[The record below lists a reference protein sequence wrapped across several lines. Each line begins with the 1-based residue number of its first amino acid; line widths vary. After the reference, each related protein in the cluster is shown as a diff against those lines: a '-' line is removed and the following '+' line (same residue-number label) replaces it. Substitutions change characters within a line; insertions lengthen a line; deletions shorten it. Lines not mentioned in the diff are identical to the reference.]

1 MNQKENKT
9 HIGDLV
15 NTHGIKGEV
24 RILSSSVNPAET
36 FAPGTTVWVK
46 DIEFKINSF
55 RLHKSF
61 ILVIFEGVNN
71 INDIEYLKGNKVYG
85 IKEDLQEGEFFLAD
99 TIGFDVENNGEVI
112 GRIESYMDLGPYDS
126 YVVELNNGKQTN
138 FPILDQ
144 YIIETN
150 IEEKKII
157 VNLPKE
163 FLE

>member
-1 MNQKENKT
+1 
-9 HIGDLV
+9 
-15 NTHGIKGEV
+15 
-24 RILSSSVNPAET
+24 
-36 FAPGTTVWVK
+36 
-46 DIEFKINSF
+46 
-55 RLHKSF
+55 
-61 ILVIFEGVNN
+61 
-71 INDIEYLKGNKVYG
+71 
-85 IKEDLQEGEFFLAD
+85 
-99 TIGFDVENNGEVI
+99 
-112 GRIESYMDLGPYDS
+112 MDLGPYDS